1 MAWES
6 DNEQDDAGRDW
17 SKAMWYGLAALIAIM
32 IVLLFIPKDL
42 PTLQT
47 RARVWHILVNYD
59 PSVPGQREA
68 AHETASSL
76 RGRIIDGESFSK
88 IAKEYSS
95 DERSAVPGG
104 DLGWVVRGSLAD
116 VVEAVV
122 WELPLN
128 QISEVVETIYGFHLV
143 LVSEREIT
151 DADIY
156 ERELHERI
164 LEKSTGGAG
173 R

>member
-17 SKAMWYGLAALIAIM
+17 PKVMWLGLAAILVIM
-32 IVLLFIPKDL
+32 IVLLYFPKDR
-42 PTLQT
+42 PTSLT
-47 RARVWHILVNYD
+47 RARVWHILVTYD
-59 PSVPGQREA
+59 PSEPGQREA
-68 AHETASSL
+68 AFETVSSL
-76 RGRIIDGESFSK
+76 RGRIIEGESFSK

-95 DERSAVPGG
+95 DERSAGHGG

-116 VVEAVV
+116 AVEAVV

-128 QISEVVETIYGFHLV
+128 QVSEVIETGHGLHLV
-143 LVSEREIT
+143 LVSDREIA

-164 LEKSTGGAG
+164 LEESTGGAG